1 MGLGCLGCSRKFV
14 CSHKS
19 HQALCARNVYFIY
32 SCILTHTIGVR
43 ADEGATRVSVAGGVT
58 SAAGTDH
65 VLGDV
70 AWGGKKMRCS
80 TNKDV
85 FFYLRKLTRSRRQ
98 SGQESGSTEGD
109 WAGTD
114 LKRFES

>member
-1 MGLGCLGCSRKFV
+1 MCLYTFLT
-14 CSHKS
+14 
-19 HQALCARNVYFIY
+19 ALQSSKPRLY

-80 TNKDV
+80 TNKMS
-85 FFYLRKLTRSRRQ
+85 FFT
-98 SGQESGSTEGD
+98 
-109 WAGTD
+109 
-114 LKRFES
+114 FEN